1 MTQTERTAEQ
11 DILAMPDDHYMNAQQ
26 LAFFEQLLRQQKKQ
40 IQHHIEQIKQHL
52 SSVAVEPD
60 ELDRALI
67 EEDNRQNLR
76 LVEREY
82 FLLRKIEQALDRVA
96 RQEYGYCVE
105 TGQPIGIRRLLARPT
120 AELCLEA
127 KERQEIREKHYKKQ
141 RG

>member
-1 MTQTERTAEQ
+1 MNQAAPLTEQ
-11 DILAMPDDHYMNAQQ
+11 DILAMPDVDYMNTQQ
-26 LAFFEQLLRQQKKQ
+26 LTFFEQRLRLQRQQ
-40 IQHHIEQIKQHL
+40 IQQHIEHIKQSL
-52 SSVAVEPD
+52 GSVAVESD

-82 FLLRKIEQALDRVA
+82 FLLRKIEQALDRIA
-96 RQEYGYCVE
+96 RQEYGFCIE
-105 TGQPIGIRRLLARPT
+105 TGQPIGVKRLLARPT